1 MKPMLLILLIGTAV
15 ILLSCKKRQ
24 VNETKNADTLI
35 TEDSTVVGTTPVSPD
50 SLDDRAV
57 TDSTKKVMDSI
68 KKSK

>member
-1 MKPMLLILLIGTAV
+1 M
-15 ILLSCKKRQ
+15 
-24 VNETKNADTLI
+24 NETKNADTLI

-50 SLDDRAV
+50 SLDDKTV

>member
-1 MKPMLLILLIGTAV
+1 MKPMLLIILVSTAV
-15 ILLSCKKRQ
+15 ILLSCKKKKM
-24 VNETKNADTLI
+24 NETKNADTLI

-50 SLDDRAV
+50 SLDDKTV